1 MFSSLVQLASL
12 FVWLT
17 PQDKGGTS
25 ERFRLVVPLGIP
37 VWTST
42 LEKTCLEGTEEAG
55 LVRQPHLNKLTNNPG
70 GWILFHSQTFWT
82 MAVLWQM
89 ILPKNPQ
96 ACCNFAETF
105 GVSNLAFI
113 YLECSST
120 AIRKYS
126 SMPKWSLCNVY
137 TCWVVGF
144 WSCWSFPGPCVIY
157 KGRRS
162 LWMLL
167 FPLPWSGR
175 IQLSIILVVCPNTFI
190 SYESLA
196 RVSQE

>member
-1 MFSSLVQLASL
+1 MFSSLVLCKKSL
-12 FVWLT
+12 RGTHLRTKVALRKGFVWWCHLA
-17 PQDKGGTS
+17 
-25 ERFRLVVPLGIP
+25 FP
-37 VWTST
+37 VWKST
-42 LEKTCLEGTEEAG
+42 LEKKCLEGTEEAG
-55 LVRQPHLNKLTNNPG
+55 LVRQPHLNKLPNNPG

-105 GVSNLAFI
+105 GGSNLAFI

-126 SMPKWSLCNVY
+126 SMPKWSLMSLCNVY

-144 WSCWSFPGPCVIY
+144 WSCWSFPPPCVIY
-157 KGRRS
+157 RGRRS
-162 LWMLL
+162 LWVLL
-167 FPLPWSGR
+167 FPLPWS
-175 IQLSIILVVCPNTFI
+175 
-190 SYESLA
+190 
-196 RVSQE
+196 